1 MNKKHH
7 GTVSS
12 FLFSNNDNWK
22 LQGIK
27 GGEKKNKTVEKAVH
41 KH

>member
-7 GTVSS
+7 ETVSS

-27 GGEKKNKTVEKAVH
+27 GEKTVKKAVH